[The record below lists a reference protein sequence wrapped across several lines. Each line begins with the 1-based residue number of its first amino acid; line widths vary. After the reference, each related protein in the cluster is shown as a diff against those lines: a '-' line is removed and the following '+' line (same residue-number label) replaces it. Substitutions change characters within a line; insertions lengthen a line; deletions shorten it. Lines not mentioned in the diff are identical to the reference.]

1 MTISNSPYEFD
12 EFSRNIF
19 VIFVEKYLSLR
30 KNNNE
35 KDTKLILNK
44 LEPKLKVEK
53 RKITLNYFEK
63 LISNNS
69 NEIENFK
76 QFLKQSGFGEKT
88 SANFHKVLIDNGS
101 SHIINLCNN

>member
-1 MTISNSPYEFD
+1 M
-12 EFSRNIF
+12 
-19 VIFVEKYLSLR
+19 SLR

-88 SANFHKVLIDNGS
+88 FSYS
-101 SHIINLCNN
+101 SY